1 MTFAEKLKTLMN
13 ELNLTQ
19 RNVAEMTGISAASV
33 SNYLLGKNEPYKA
46 RKREMALALGVQE
59 DYFEDFL
66 ATPKVQNN
74 SPIKMTVALA
84 ARLMRK
90 SKKFITQ
97 GLQEGR
103 FPWGYAVQTSPE
115 RWNYFINAKK
125 FAEHEGIEVPIND
138 PRL

>member
-13 ELNLTQ
+13 ELHLTQ
-19 RNVAEMTGISAASV
+19 RNVAEMTGISAS
-33 SNYLLGKNEPYKA
+33 SISQYLNGRNEPYKA

-59 DYFEDFL
+59 TYFDDFL
-66 ATPKVQNN
+66 PTPKVQNN
-74 SPIKMTVALA
+74 SPVKIKPELV
-84 ARLMRK
+84 ARLLHK

-115 RWNYFINAKK
+115 RWNYFNIKLKDIERERINV
-125 FAEHEGIEVPIND
+125 I
-138 PRL
+138 L